1 MSNIG
6 PISKLKLEQSKT
18 IIDAVET
25 EFSLRGR
32 KIRVD
37 TEGFVSLNDIHR
49 AAGFRTNNRPIDWQR
64 LPTTSALIAA
74 TYERIV
80 GKSHQSKY
88 RTSDVYR
95 AKSGAN
101 GGTWAHPILAAAYAG
116 YLKPE
121 LEVEMREVWL
131 RFKAADPTLADE
143 VLQRATDE
151 GNEWAATRA
160 LGRAKRNQFTETLK
174 GHDVSGPGYGI
185 CTNAVYK
192 EVLGGTKKAVLI
204 ARGLPEAANLRD
216 KMSKDELV
224 YVMMEETLARERIE
238 DENPRGNT
246 PCERATQRS
255 ASFVRQAIELDR
267 KDRQRPLDMR

>member
-1 MSNIG
+1 MANIG
-6 PISKLKLEQSKT
+6 PVSDGKLAQVNS
-18 IIDAVET
+18 IIGAVAD
-25 EFSLRGR
+25 EFSLRGK

-37 TEGFVSLNDIHR
+37 ADGFVSLNDIHR
-49 AAGFRTNNRPIDWQR
+49 AAGFRANNRPVDWQR
-64 LPTTSALIAA
+64 LDSTKSLILA
-74 TYERIV
+74 TYNRIV
-80 GKSHQSKY
+80 GKSHQSKF
-88 RTSDVYR
+88 RTSDVYK
-95 AKSGAN
+95 AQSGAN
-101 GGTWAHPILAAAYAG
+101 GGTWAHPILAASYAG

-224 YVMMEETLARERIE
+224 YVMMAETLARERIE

-267 KDRQRPLDMR
+267 KDRQRPLAM

>member
-1 MSNIG
+1 M
-6 PISKLKLEQSKT
+6 KLEQSKT
-18 IIDAVET
+18 IT
-25 EFSLRGR
+25 EVMDHEFTLRGK

-37 TEGFVSLNDIHR
+37 ADGFVNLNDIHR
-49 AAGFRTNNRPIDWQR
+49 AAGFRTNNRPVDWQR
-64 LPTTSALIAA
+64 LPTTNPLIIA

-80 GKSHQSKY
+80 GKSHQSKF

-131 RFKAADPTLADE
+131 RFKSADPTLADE
-143 VLQRATDE
+143 ILQRATDDQ
-151 GNEWAATRA
+151 NEWAAVRA
-160 LGRAKRNQFTETLK
+160 LGRVKRNQFTDTLK
-174 GHDVSGPGYGI
+174 SHDVSGYGYGN

-192 EVLGGTKKAVLI
+192 EVLGGTTKAVLKN
-204 ARGLPEAANLRD
+204 RGLPEKANLRD

-224 YVMMEETLARERIE
+224 YVMMAETLARERIE
-238 DENPRGNT
+238 DERPLGNV
-246 PCERATQRS
+246 PCENATQRS

-267 KDRQRPLDMR
+267 KDRQKPLDV